1 MHLDS
6 LLIGHDGANDGFLVL
21 RWSTSA
27 HAMLLFGAA
36 LVLVLSVTQFQM
48 APAARALTADDRR
61 RLAAVVQAARRQ
73 GDIIT
78 L

>member
-1 MHLDS
+1 
-6 LLIGHDGANDGFLVL
+6 
-21 RWSTSA
+21 
-27 HAMLLFGAA
+27 MLLFGAA